1 MNKEVEE
8 YLRLQRKIVVLEY
21 ARVFGSNLEA
31 YKACGI
37 PRSTFY
43 DWEKHIEKKDLMV
56 LNIKQPMPEVI
67 HIVEII
73 INKNLISHSN
83 CLDVFSYM
91 RIPMTRISSTWLY

>member
-43 DWEKHIEKKDLMV
+43 DWKKYMKKKEMMV
-56 LNIKQPMPEVI
+56 LNTKNPMPEVI
-67 HIVEII
+67 LVDFL
-73 INKNLISHSN
+73 K
-83 CLDVFSYM
+83 
-91 RIPMTRISSTWLY
+91 R